1 MSTLRERNRQEKW
14 RRIREAA
21 EALFSEHGFEGTT
34 TRAIAQRAEVGVGTV
49 YLYAKTK
56 EDLLMRLFAES
67 IGAAIEEGFSTLPA
81 GSIVDRLLHVYG
93 RFFEFYGRDV
103 ALARVLVREMT
114 FGKVDRDA
122 NQALAVSFNQ
132 RVASLLADA
141 AADGELR
148 SDLPVQL
155 AANNAFSAYLMALV
169 AWLRG
174 YVEPDGRDAML
185 RSALELQIEGLA
197 PGSEK

>member
-21 EALFSEHGFEGTT
+21 AALFSEHGFAGTT

-56 EDLLMRLFAES
+56 EDLLLRLFVES
-67 IGAAIEEGFSTLPA
+67 IGAAIEEGFSTLPR
-81 GSIVDRLLHVYG
+81 GPVIDQLLHVYG
-93 RFFEFYGRDV
+93 RIFAFYARDF

-114 FGKVDRDA
+114 FGEMDQEA
-122 NQALAVSFNQ
+122 NQQLAVSFNQ
-132 RVASLLADA
+132 RIASLLADA
-141 AADGELR
+141 AQHCELR
-148 SDLPVQL
+148 PDLPVQT
-155 AANNAFSAYLMALV
+155 AASNAFAAYLMALI

-174 YVEPDGRDAML
+174 YVDAEGRDAML
-185 RSALELQIEGLA
+185 RSALELQLEGLA
-197 PGSEK
+197 PRE